1 MTSPPKPAWS
11 LASVHITEETVP
23 HDARVTPRDSACD
36 HALYACVP
44 RGPVRAHDRPRI
56 SCRFRSENSNEHGGS
71 MLGEPHE
78 SEAGTGAEIAVV
90 RTYLWPGDRIG

>member
-23 HDARVTPRDSACD
+23 HDARVRRATARVIMPCT
-36 HALYACVP
+36 CVP